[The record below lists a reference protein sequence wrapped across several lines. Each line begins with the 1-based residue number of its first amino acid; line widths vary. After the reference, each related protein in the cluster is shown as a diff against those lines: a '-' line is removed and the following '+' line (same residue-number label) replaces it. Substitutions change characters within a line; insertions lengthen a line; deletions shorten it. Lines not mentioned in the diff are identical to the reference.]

1 MDERILQW
9 PKDKGEQKFS
19 GSGTGNSVLAE
30 NLGVILKKV
39 GRSKC
44 GVLIAECRMRNA
56 EFPSPR
62 PLPWG
67 EKGRVRG
74 LLNI

>member
-39 GRSKC
+39 GPSKC
-44 GVLIAECRMRNA
+44 GVLIAECR
-56 EFPSPR
+56 
-62 PLPWG
+62 
-67 EKGRVRG
+67 
-74 LLNI
+74 I